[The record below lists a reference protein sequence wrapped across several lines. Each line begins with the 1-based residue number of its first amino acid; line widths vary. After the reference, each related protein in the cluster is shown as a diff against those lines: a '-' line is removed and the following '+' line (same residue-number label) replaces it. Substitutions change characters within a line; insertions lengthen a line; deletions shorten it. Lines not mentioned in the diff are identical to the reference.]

1 LADLFDALRDSPSYR
16 SFRSEMRV
24 ESVLEK
30 LGWRTQHSP
39 EYTDPRE
46 EKARE
51 MDVAAARS
59 WKRERKNTTQ
69 IAHLGLVIECK
80 SIRDDQLLLA
90 RATQTNVDRLYH
102 HWLGLD
108 DDELR
113 DAIGT
118 ITASAG
124 FDAAKVLRRFEP
136 IAYPSGRAAIMPL
149 LVNAPPARVRA
160 SAVRE
165 ARRESESSLIRKA
178 TLQLFA
184 SLHGTIA
191 EERDAALRQLQD
203 DLRKREEFDRLDYAL
218 ECLRSA
224 VSTVLLFHP
233 IVVVDAKLVALDRE
247 GEMEIVDWAR
257 LDRGR
262 MFSYDRQWFDV
273 VSADHFESY
282 AAELTA
288 WYSRVFDRIA
298 KRV

>member
-1 LADLFDALRDSPSYR
+1 
-16 SFRSEMRV
+16 MRV
-24 ESVLEK
+24 QSVLEK

-39 EYTDPRE
+39 DYTDPRE
-46 EKARE
+46 QKSRE
-51 MDVAAARS
+51 MDVAATRS
-59 WKRERKNTTQ
+59 WQRVRKDTTQ
-69 IAHLGLVIECK
+69 IVHLGLVIECK
-80 SIRDDQLLLA
+80 GIRDTLLLA
-90 RATQTNVDRLYH
+90 RTESTNVDRLYN

-113 DAIGT
+113 DAIGN
-118 ITASAG
+118 IVAGAG

-136 IAYPSGRAAIMPL
+136 IVYPRGRAAVMPL

-165 ARRESESSLIRKA
+165 ATRERDSSLIRKA
-178 TLQLFA
+178 TLQVFS

-203 DLRKREEFDRLDYAL
+203 DLKGRENFDRLDYVL
-218 ECLRSA
+218 ERLRSA
-224 VSTVLLFHP
+224 VSTVFLFHP
-233 IVVVDAKLVALDRE
+233 VIVVDTKLVAIDSE
-247 GEMEIVDWAR
+247 GEMEVVNWAR

-262 MFSYDRQWFDV
+262 MFSHERQWFDV
-273 VSADHFESY
+273 VSGEHFEAY

-298 KRV
+298 TRA